1 MASHDRTAGSLAIT
15 AAGSLRTIAAA
26 LDVNPKTVSTW
37 RSGAKRPSPSM
48 QVRIEKAL
56 AIPRLAWTMA
66 APAQASEASAPIA
79 GELALEATEAP
90 GSALEGPLSALD
102 RLREQVARLAAARAK
117 PGLSERSYVELEK
130 LELSASREIGRH
142 LGRDLTD
149 AQILG
154 SRQWAHMQREFLEV
168 LRMRPAAMFAVSF
181 DGSGDDPL
189 ASVRRDFPELLAA
202 VDAAELALLHALE
215 ARAAHRAAS

>member
-1 MASHDRTAGSLAIT
+1 MASHERTAGSVAIT

-26 LDVNPKTVSTW
+26 LGVNPKTVSTW
-37 RSGAKRPSPSM
+37 RAASKRPSPSM
-48 QVRIEKAL
+48 QGRIESAL
-56 AIPRLAWTMA
+56 GIPRAAWGQA
-66 APAQASEASAPIA
+66 APAEASEASAPLA
-79 GELALEATEAP
+79 SELTHEASEGSSDAP
-90 GSALEGPLSALD
+90 LNALD
-102 RLREQVARLAAARAK
+102 RLRSQVARLAAARAK

-154 SRQWAHMQREFLEV
+154 SRQWAHMQREFTEA
-168 LRMRPAAMFAVSF
+168 LRMRPAAKFAICF
-181 DGSGDDPL
+181 DGSGDNPL

-215 ARAAHRAAS
+215 ARAAQRAAS